1 MIIEDKILKKLLSGL
16 CVLSAALSAS
26 PLLAD
31 EYTNIR
37 DKLQVC
43 FTCHGPLG
51 ASTGAGE
58 SRIHKR
64 PYPILAGQ
72 HYYYLY
78 TQLKDFKAGRREN
91 PEMSPMAANLTKE
104 EMQALA
110 KFFSEQAW
118 PNIGF
123 VSDPDKAARGEVT
136 AASGQCVQ
144 CHLGGYEGVSGVPRL
159 AGQDPEYLKQTML
172 DYKSKARANALAK
185 SSLMGTLSDEE
196 IKNLAD
202 YLSGF

>member
-1 MIIEDKILKKLLSGL
+1 MKKLLSGL
-16 CVLSAALSAS
+16 CVLSAALCAS

-31 EYTNIR
+31 EYANIR

-43 FTCHGPLG
+43 FTCHGENG
-51 ASTGAGE
+51 ASTQVG
-58 SRIHKR
+58 K
-64 PYPILAGQ
+64 YPILAGQ

-78 TQLKDFKAGRREN
+78 TQLKDYQAGRREN

-144 CHLGGYEGVSGVPRL
+144 CHLGRYEGASRVPRL
-159 AGQDPEYLKQTML
+159 AGQHPEYLRQTML
-172 DYKSKARANALAK
+172 DYKSKARANAPAK
-185 SSLMGTLSDEE
+185 SSLMGALSDEDLE
-196 IKNLAD
+196 NLAEF
-202 YLSGF
+202 LGGF